1 MRAYPQT
8 PAAAGFTLLELM
20 TVMALIAVLA
30 GLGIGLL
37 GAGANDMEIGWAVVQ
52 DELRLCYETARG
64 SGRPTEVR
72 FQQPTQGPMEVQSR
86 VLAAVGH
93 WHLEPNEDY
102 FAGLRP
108 ELNGTPVENGRY
120 GWGMRADLEQGSTL
134 FAMDTRGR
142 ARFDLANGFALRLE
156 VKPQERARAT
166 VARLGQGFR
175 IELDDRLVPTATL
188 TLADPGPRP
197 GRKVT
202 VTGTQPLHL
211 LQWTQLE
218 LIHDGNRLLLVV
230 AGLEVARQSARG
242 QCYQRNGDL
251 LEISPGEAPFH
262 GLVDE
267 IRLLAYE
274 LGEPQ
279 RLPPNMTL
287 RGFQGPIG
295 FDRRGQLRAP
305 ATIGTVI
312 ELVLDREAEQRSL
325 APGGV
330 LK

>member
-1 MRAYPQT
+1 MCARQT
-8 PAAAGFTLLELM
+8 NASAAGFTLMELM
-20 TVMALIAVLA
+20 TVMALIAILA
-30 GLGIGLL
+30 GLGIGFL
-37 GAGANDMEIGWAVVQ
+37 GAGTNDMEIAWATIQ
-52 DELRLCYETARG
+52 DQLRLAHETARN

-72 FQQPTQGPMEVQSR
+72 FTQTDGPLMVQAR
-86 VLAAVGH
+86 VLAPVGH

-102 FAGLRP
+102 YAGLRP
-108 ELNGTPVENGRY
+108 ELSGTPVENGRY
-120 GWGMRADLEQGSTL
+120 GWAMRADLEEGKTV
-134 FAMDTRGR
+134 FAVATQGR
-142 ARFDLANGFALRLE
+142 ARFDLVHGFGLRLE
-156 VKPQERARAT
+156 VKLEERVRT
-166 VARLGQGFR
+166 IVARFGQAFR
-175 IELDDRLVPTATL
+175 IELDDQLVPSATL

-197 GRKVT
+197 GRRIT
-202 VTGTQPLHL
+202 ITGTQPLRL
-211 LQWTQLE
+211 FQWTQLE
-218 LIHDGNRLLLVV
+218 LIHDGQRLLLVV
-230 AGLEVARQSARG
+230 DGLEVARQSARG
-242 QCYQRNGDL
+242 ECYQLRGDL
-251 LEISPGEAPFH
+251 LEVSPGETPLH

-279 RLPPNMTL
+279 NLPPQVAL

-312 ELVLDREAEQRSL
+312 ELELDDATEKRSL